1 MLALGYKTCGALTH
15 APKLWRYKLFPVA
28 SYSVAKPGKSVK
40 GRAAAGGATG
50 TLDGFLPVMLYHS
63 QATGI

>member
-28 SYSVAKPGKSVK
+28 SYSVA
-40 GRAAAGGATG
+40 
-50 TLDGFLPVMLYHS
+50 
-63 QATGI
+63 